1 MRDFLNK
8 TVVSLKP
15 SGIRKFFD
23 IAARLDDCISLGVG
37 EPDFETPWHISEQGI
52 YSIERGETFYTSNQ
66 GLPELREE
74 VCAWNKRKYGIDYQR
89 DCCLITVG
97 GSEAIDLALRA
108 TVEPGDEVIVLEPSY
123 VCYTPDALLSG
134 AKVIR
139 IELKEEH
146 QFKLQPEQL
155 EEVITPKTK
164 ILILNYPNNPTGAI
178 MDKEDYGKIVPIILK
193 HDLLVISDEIYSELT
208 YDGTHC
214 SIASFEGMKERTI
227 LVNGFSKAFSMTG
240 WRIGYALGP
249 KEILAEMKKIHQFTI
264 MCVSTSAQYASIE
277 ALKNG
282 DEDILTMKKQYDARR
297 KYLLKEFKKMGIPC
311 FEPKGAFYLFPCIK
325 GFNMDSESFCTRLL
339 EEQRLVLVPGTAFGD
354 CGEGYV
360 RVSYANS
367 MDNLEQAIKRLKKFI
382 EGLEK

>member
-23 IAARLDDCISLGVG
+23 IAARLEDCISLGVG

-74 VCAWNKRKYGIDYQR
+74 VCAWNKRKYGVDYQR

-178 MDKEDYGKIVPIILK
+178 MDKEDYSKIVPIILK

-240 WRIGYALGP
+240 WRIGYGLGP

-277 ALKNG
+277 ALRNG

-382 EGLEK
+382 EGMKK

>member
-23 IAARLDDCISLGVG
+23 IAARLEDCISLGVG

-155 EEVITPKTK
+155 EAVITPKTK

-178 MDKEDYGKIVPIILK
+178 MDKEDYSKIVPIILK

-214 SIASFEGMKERTI
+214 SIASFEGMKDRTI

-325 GFNMDSESFCTRLL
+325 EFGMDSESFCTRLL

-367 MDNLEQAIKRLKKFI
+367 MDNLEQAIKRLKRFI

>member
-23 IAARLDDCISLGVG
+23 IAARLEDCISLGVG

-139 IELKEEH
+139 IELKEKH

-214 SIASFEGMKERTI
+214 SIASFEGMKDRTI

-249 KEILAEMKKIHQFTI
+249 KEILAQMRKIHQFTI

-367 MDNLEQAIKRLKKFI
+367 MDNLEQAIKRLKRFI
-382 EGLEK
+382 EGLDK

>member
-23 IAARLDDCISLGVG
+23 IAARLEDCISLGVG

-108 TVEPGDEVIVLEPSY
+108 TVEPDDEVIVLEPSY
-123 VCYTPDALLSG
+123 VCYAPDALLSG

-155 EEVITPKTK
+155 EAVITPKTK

-178 MDKEDYGKIVPIILK
+178 MDKEDYSKIVPIILK

-249 KEILAEMKKIHQFTI
+249 KEILAQMRKIHQFTI

-325 GFNMDSESFCTRLL
+325 EFGMDSESFCTRLL

-382 EGLEK
+382 EGLNR

>member
-23 IAARLDDCISLGVG
+23 IAARLEGCISLGVG

-123 VCYTPDALLSG
+123 VCYAPDALLSG

-367 MDNLEQAIKRLKKFI
+367 MDNLEQAIKRLKRFI

>member
-23 IAARLDDCISLGVG
+23 IAARLEDCISLGVG
-37 EPDFETPWHISEQGI
+37 EPNFETPWHISEQGI

-74 VCAWNKRKYGIDYQR
+74 VCAWNKRKYGLDYQR

-139 IELKEEH
+139 IELKAEH

-155 EEVITPKTK
+155 EAVITPKTK

-214 SIASFEGMKERTI
+214 SIASFEGMKDRTI

-277 ALKNG
+277 ALRNG
-282 DEDILTMKKQYDARR
+282 DEDILTMKRQYDARR

-354 CGEGYV
+354 CGEGYA

>member
-15 SGIRKFFD
+15 SGIRRFFD
-23 IAARLDDCISLGVG
+23 IAARLEDCISLGVG

-155 EEVITPKTK
+155 EAVITPKTK
-164 ILILNYPNNPTGAI
+164 ILVLNYPNNPTGAI

-193 HDLLVISDEIYSELT
+193 HDLLVIFDEIYSELT

-214 SIASFEGMKERTI
+214 SIASFEGMKDRTI
-227 LVNGFSKAFSMTG
+227 LINGFSKTFSMTG

-249 KEILAEMKKIHQFTI
+249 KEILAQMRKIHQFTI

-325 GFNMDSESFCTRLL
+325 EFGMDSESFCTRLL

-382 EGLEK
+382 EGLNR

>member
-15 SGIRKFFD
+15 SGIRRFFD
-23 IAARLDDCISLGVG
+23 IAARLEDCISLGVG

-155 EEVITPKTK
+155 EAVITPKTK
-164 ILILNYPNNPTGAI
+164 ILVLNYPNNPTGAI

-214 SIASFEGMKERTI
+214 SIASFEGMKDRTI
-227 LVNGFSKAFSMTG
+227 LINGFSKTFSMTG

-249 KEILAEMKKIHQFTI
+249 KEILAQMRKIHQFTI

-325 GFNMDSESFCTRLL
+325 EFGMDSESFCTRLL

-382 EGLEK
+382 EGLNR

>member
-1 MRDFLNK
+1 M
-8 TVVSLKP
+8 
-15 SGIRKFFD
+15 
-23 IAARLDDCISLGVG
+23 
-37 EPDFETPWHISEQGI
+37 
-52 YSIERGETFYTSNQ
+52 
-66 GLPELREE
+66 
-74 VCAWNKRKYGIDYQR
+74 
-89 DCCLITVG
+89 ITVG

-123 VCYTPDALLSG
+123 VCYTPDAVLSG

-155 EEVITPKTK
+155 EAVITPKTK

-178 MDKEDYGKIVPIILK
+178 MDKEDYGRIVPIILK

-214 SIASFEGMKERTI
+214 SIASFEGMKDRTI

-249 KEILAEMKKIHQFTI
+249 KEILAQMRKIHQFTI

-277 ALKNG
+277 ALRNG

-367 MDNLEQAIKRLKKFI
+367 MDNLEQAIKRLKRFI